1 MKKSYLVLVL
11 IFMSFL
17 SCKTYKDVVVVENNV
32 VGEGHKYNVQN
43 YREYKEQEIK
53 YYQYVLKN
61 NGEKFDKHTDTP
73 KKEEKK
79 PQSII
84 DDTPLKKEEEPKD
97 NYKLE
102 AINHKKE
109 LIQTLE
115 SKGLKPCNFV
125 EKVLKKGVCPDTLD
139 ESTEIKKDP
148 VVEESNP
155 RKGLLKNKDKEYR
168 HWFWQGVFKI
178 ISSIY
183 FIFLAITNFQL
194 FTMIFPTSICL
205 LACIC
210 YPIWWKRGYL
220 DTPYAKI
227 ATFIAAYGGLFA
239 NILWIILYI

>member
-1 MKKSYLVLVL
+1 METLKKLSIIIFFLVT
-11 IFMSFL
+11 
-17 SCKTYKDVVVVENNV
+17 SCVTQKNIITNQQFNEIINKENNI
-32 VGEGHKYNVQN
+32 NN

-61 NGEKFDKHTDTP
+61 NGEKF
-73 KKEEKK
+73 EK
-79 PQSII
+79 INYNTI
-84 DDTPLKKEEEPKD
+84 DDEPLKKSEEIKEETNTKVV
-97 NYKLE
+97 
-102 AINHKKE
+102 NHKKE
-109 LIQTLE
+109 LIQVLE